1 MLLGLRR
8 FQTVLI
14 IGALVLTEK
23 IAIMVVTT
31 VVLTV
36 LKHFPYQRIQ
46 IYVTN
51 MTLQKKTVVSHHLTG
66 QVFQTV

>member
-51 MTLQKKTVVSHHLTG
+51 MTLQKKMVVSHHLTG

>member
-23 IAIMVVTT
+23 IAIMIVTT

-36 LKHFPYQRIQ
+36 LKHLPYQRIQ